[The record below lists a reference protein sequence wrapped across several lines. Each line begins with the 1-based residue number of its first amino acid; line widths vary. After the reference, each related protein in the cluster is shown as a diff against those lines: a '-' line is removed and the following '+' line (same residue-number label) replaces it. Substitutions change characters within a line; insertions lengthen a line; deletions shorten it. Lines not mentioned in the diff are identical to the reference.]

1 MSADIDNYL
10 TEQKKRD
17 GCMIRNPPNPNPD
30 GEIGDTFEELAAATK
45 RGNEELARRG
55 YSPHNVK
62 DEGPAQAGSS
72 LSVCSDSEF
81 KEILRNNTE
90 GVIELLKNPPD
101 LSKIDNSISDSIEIG
116 CKPYQSNQK
125 SDASS

>member
-10 TEQKKRD
+10 TEQEKRD

-30 GEIGDTFEELAAATK
+30 GEIGDTFEELAAAAK

-72 LSVCSDSEF
+72 PSPCSTAEKQRLNELFNNPEVGTILTEDYITSVTLDLDREDDS
-81 KEILRNNTE
+81 
-90 GVIELLKNPPD
+90 
-101 LSKIDNSISDSIEIG
+101 
-116 CKPYQSNQK
+116 
-125 SDASS
+125 